1 MSINLSIKG
10 VSDQVADR
18 LRVRAERHH
27 RSLQGELMAIVER
40 AASEDDA
47 TPAAAR
53 SAAMPGAAM
62 PGAAMPG
69 AASATGPNTAGAAAP
84 TLAQPAAP
92 HGPVLRQG
100 WRSIDDLLADRRE
113 RGPLA
118 TPPSG
123 GLPLAVDIVRADRD
137 SR

>member
-1 MSINLSIKG
+1 MSVNLSIKG

-40 AASEDDA
+40 AAAEDDDA
-47 TPAAAR
+47 PAPSR
-53 SAAMPGAAM
+53 SAARHGVTPTAAR
-62 PGAAMPG
+62 
-69 AASATGPNTAGAAAP
+69 NTAGA
-84 TLAQPAAP
+84 PALVPDPPPVP

-100 WRSIDDLLADRRE
+100 WRSIEDLLADRRE

-118 TPPSG
+118 APLSG

>member
-18 LRVRAERHH
+18 LRLRAERHH

-40 AASEDDA
+40 AAAEDNA
-47 TPAAAR
+47 VPAAAQW
-53 SAAMPGAAM
+53 AGMPGGT
-62 PGAAMPG
+62 PTTEP
-69 AASATGPNTAGAAAP
+69 SSAGAAAP
-84 TLAQPAAP
+84 ILAQPAAP

-123 GLPLAVDIVRADRD
+123 GLPLAVHIVRADRD

>member
-40 AASEDDA
+40 AAAEDDA
-47 TPAAAR
+47 APAAAR

-62 PGAAMPG
+62 PGATT
-69 AASATGPNTAGAAAP
+69 ATGPDSAGAAAP

-118 TPPSG
+118 TPPPA

>member
-40 AASEDDA
+40 AAAEDDDA
-47 TPAAAR
+47 PAPSR
-53 SAAMPGAAM
+53 SAAMPGVTPTAARH
-62 PGAAMPG
+62 
-69 AASATGPNTAGAAAP
+69 TAGA
-84 TLAQPAAP
+84 PALVPDRPPEP

-100 WRSIDDLLADRRE
+100 WRSIEDLLADRRE

-118 TPPSG
+118 APLSG
-123 GLPLAVDIVRADRD
+123 ALPLAVHIVRADRD